1 MAFKHYD
8 VVRAASPSDL
18 AERITQKLK
27 EGWQPYGSALIS
39 TAGYGAEF
47 IQPVVSEG
55 SISSPEEP
63 GNRPTTSAPSVAP
76 EYYYVIALAGQ
87 SNGMSYGEGLPL
99 PDTFDSPDPR
109 IKQLAR
115 RSTVTP
121 GGAACKYNDIIPA
134 DHCLHDVQDMS
145 RLNHPKAD
153 LSKGQY
159 GTVGQGL
166 HIAKKL
172 LPFIPANA
180 GILLVPCCRGGSAFT
195 TGADGTYSDASGA
208 SENSTRWGVDK
219 PLYKDLIGRT
229 KAALK
234 KNPKNVLFAVVWM
247 QGEFDFGGTPVNHAA
262 QFGALVDKFRADLAD
277 MAGQCVGGSAG
288 GVPWICGDTTYF
300 WKQKNESTYQ
310 TVYGSYKNKTEK
322 NIHFVP
328 FMTDENGVNVPTNK
342 PEEDPDIPG
351 IGYYGS
357 KWRDSSATWT
367 SQDRASHFSSWARRT
382 TYFWKQKNESTY
394 QTVYGS
400 YKNKTEKNIHFV
412 PFMTDENGVN
422 VPTNKPEED
431 PDIPGIGYY
440 GSKWRDSSATWTSQD
455 RASHFSSWARR
466 GIISDRLATA
476 ILRHAGRVALNA
488 GASSTV
494 SEVRPSSPSGAE
506 ATGVTTLLSYLASES
521 EGSLKVQGWS
531 ASGGRAEVVSDAE
544 GTGGKA
550 VKLTKEAGKSSWVL
564 EYAAGNGAALLQKGG
579 QIRCRFKVSGA
590 LAANQYVMAFY
601 WPVSSLPQGVALTGD
616 GGNNLLAAFYIQTD
630 AKDLNVMYHNAKV
643 ATNNLKLGTFGAF
656 DNEWHMLAFRFAGN
670 NSLQVT
676 PVIDGQDGTPFTLTQ
691 SPVSAFAADK
701 LHVTDITRNATY
713 PVLIDS
719 IAVEVN
725 NADAAA

>member
-1 MAFKHYD
+1 MTFKHYD

-18 AERITQKLK
+18 ADALAQKIR
-27 EGWQPYGSALIS
+27 EGWQPYGGPFSSYTDDGAALIQAIVAEGDVS
-39 TAGYGAEF
+39 T
-47 IQPVVSEG
+47 PVVVKPTGGEG
-55 SISSPEEP
+55 AVISA
-63 GNRPTTSAPSVAP
+63 TSDP
-76 EYYYVIALAGQ
+76 EYYFVVVLAGQ

-99 PDTFDSPDPR
+99 PETYDRPDPR

-121 GGAACKYNDIIPA
+121 GGVACKYNDIIPA

-234 KNPKNVLFAVVWM
+234 KNPKNVLFTVVWM
-247 QGEFDFGGTPVNHAA
+247 QGEFDFDGTPVNHAA

-367 SQDRASHFSSWARRT
+367 SQDRASHFST
-382 TYFWKQKNESTY
+382 
-394 QTVYGS
+394 
-400 YKNKTEKNIHFV
+400 
-412 PFMTDENGVN
+412 
-422 VPTNKPEED
+422 
-431 PDIPGIGYY
+431 
-440 GSKWRDSSATWTSQD
+440 
-455 RASHFSSWARR
+455 WARR

-476 ILRHAGRVALNA
+476 ILVHAGRTAEFITGKQPDMVKP
-488 GASSTV
+488 TV
-494 SEVRPSSPSGAE
+494 PSGEGPERETEAPVSNRTLMSLLASGEDLASQGWRYYHKPAGGDSVNKNIAE
-506 ATGVTTLLSYLASES
+506 A
-521 EGSLKVQGWS
+521 
-531 ASGGRAEVVSDAE
+531 VVSDA
-544 GTGGKA
+544 GATGGKA
-550 VKLTKEAGKSSWVL
+550 LQLNKPENHIWFL
-564 EYAAGNGAALLQKGG
+564 EHDAAGQGAELLKKGG
-579 QIRCRFKVSGA
+579 RVSVRFKLPGSLVPNQFA
-590 LAANQYVMAFY
+590 LGIY
-601 WPVSSLPQGVALTGD
+601 WQLSSLPEGVMLSGE
-616 GGNNLLAAFYIQTD
+616 GNDMLMSFFLQTD
-630 AKDLNVMYHNAKV
+630 TTNLNAMHHRKPNAK
-643 ATNNLKLGTFGAF
+643 LDTFGVF
-656 DNEWHMLAFRFAGN
+656 DNGWHTLAFEFAGN
-670 NSLQVT
+670 NSIQVT
-676 PVIDGQDGTPFTLTQ
+676 PVLDEKRGAAFTLVK
-691 SPVSAFAADK
+691 SPASGAADK
-701 LHVTDITRNATY
+701 LQLTDISKSATY
-713 PVLIDS
+713 TLLIDS

-725 NADAAA
+725 STDTAV

>member
-55 SISSPEEP
+55 ELPSLAESGNHPHVSAKPE
-63 GNRPTTSAPSVAP
+63 AAP

-87 SNGMSYGEGLPL
+87 SNSMSYGEGLPL
-99 PDTFDSPDPR
+99 PETYDRPDPR

-195 TGADGTYSDASGA
+195 TGADGTYSDAGGA

-367 SQDRASHFSSWARRT
+367 SQDRASHFST
-382 TYFWKQKNESTY
+382 
-394 QTVYGS
+394 
-400 YKNKTEKNIHFV
+400 
-412 PFMTDENGVN
+412 
-422 VPTNKPEED
+422 
-431 PDIPGIGYY
+431 
-440 GSKWRDSSATWTSQD
+440 
-455 RASHFSSWARR
+455 WARR

-506 ATGVTTLLSYLASES
+506 VTGVTTLLSYLASES

-550 VKLTKEAGKSSWVL
+550 VKVTKEAGKSSWVL

-579 QIRCRFKVSGA
+579 QIRCRFKASGA

-643 ATNNLKLGTFGAF
+643 ATNNLKLGSFGAF
-656 DNEWHMLAFRFAGN
+656 DNEWHTLAFRFAGN

-691 SPVSAFAADK
+691 SPVSAFSADK
-701 LHVTDITRNATY
+701 LHVTDITKSATY

>member
-1 MAFKHYD
+1 MTFKHYD

-18 AERITQKLK
+18 ADTLAQKIR
-27 EGWQPYGSALIS
+27 EGWQPYGGPFSSYTDDGAALIQAIVAEGDVS
-39 TAGYGAEF
+39 T
-47 IQPVVSEG
+47 PVVVKPTGREG
-55 SISSPEEP
+55 AVISATSDP
-63 GNRPTTSAPSVAP
+63 G
-76 EYYYVIALAGQ
+76 YYFVVVLAGQ

-99 PDTFDSPDPR
+99 PETYDRPDPR

-367 SQDRASHFSSWARRT
+367 SQDRASHFST
-382 TYFWKQKNESTY
+382 
-394 QTVYGS
+394 
-400 YKNKTEKNIHFV
+400 
-412 PFMTDENGVN
+412 
-422 VPTNKPEED
+422 
-431 PDIPGIGYY
+431 
-440 GSKWRDSSATWTSQD
+440 
-455 RASHFSSWARR
+455 WARR

-476 ILRHAGRVALNA
+476 ILVHAGRTAEFITGKQPDMVKP
-488 GASSTV
+488 TV
-494 SEVRPSSPSGAE
+494 PSGEGPEREAE
-506 ATGVTTLLSYLASES
+506 APVSNRTLMSLLASGEDLAS
-521 EGSLKVQGWS
+521 QGWRYYHKP
-531 ASGGRAEVVSDAE
+531 AGGDSVNKNIAEAVVSDA
-544 GTGGKA
+544 GATGGKA
-550 VKLTKEAGKSSWVL
+550 LQLNKPENHIWFL
-564 EYAAGNGAALLQKGG
+564 EHDAAGQGAELLKKGG
-579 QIRCRFKVSGA
+579 RVSVRFKLPGSLVPNQFA
-590 LAANQYVMAFY
+590 LGIY
-601 WPVSSLPQGVALTGD
+601 WQLSSLPEGVMLSGE
-616 GGNNLLAAFYIQTD
+616 GNDMLMSFFLQTD
-630 AKDLNVMYHNAKV
+630 TTNLNAMHHRKPNAK
-643 ATNNLKLGTFGAF
+643 LDTFGVF
-656 DNEWHMLAFRFAGN
+656 DNGWHTLAFEFAGN
-670 NSLQVT
+670 NSIQVT
-676 PVIDGQDGTPFTLTQ
+676 PVLDEKRGAAFTLVK
-691 SPVSAFAADK
+691 SPASGAADK
-701 LHVTDITRNATY
+701 LQLTDISKSATY
-713 PVLIDS
+713 TLLIDS

-725 NADAAA
+725 STDTAV

>member
-1 MAFKHYD
+1 MTFKHYD

-18 AERITQKLK
+18 ADALAQKIR
-27 EGWQPYGSALIS
+27 EGWQPYGGPFSSYTDDGAALIQAIVAEGDVS
-39 TAGYGAEF
+39 T
-47 IQPVVSEG
+47 PVVVKPTGGEG
-55 SISSPEEP
+55 AVISA
-63 GNRPTTSAPSVAP
+63 TSDP
-76 EYYYVIALAGQ
+76 EYYFVVVLAGQ

-99 PDTFDSPDPR
+99 PETYDRPDPR

-234 KNPKNVLFAVVWM
+234 KSPKNVLFAVVWM
-247 QGEFDFGGTPVNHAA
+247 QGEFDFGGMPVNHAA

-367 SQDRASHFSSWARRT
+367 SQDRASHFSA
-382 TYFWKQKNESTY
+382 
-394 QTVYGS
+394 
-400 YKNKTEKNIHFV
+400 
-412 PFMTDENGVN
+412 
-422 VPTNKPEED
+422 
-431 PDIPGIGYY
+431 
-440 GSKWRDSSATWTSQD
+440 
-455 RASHFSSWARR
+455 WARR

-476 ILRHAGRVALNA
+476 ILVHAGRTAEFITGKQPDMVKP
-488 GASSTV
+488 TV
-494 SEVRPSSPSGAE
+494 PSGEGPEREAE
-506 ATGVTTLLSYLASES
+506 APVSNRTLMSLLASGEDLAS
-521 EGSLKVQGWS
+521 QGWRYYHKP
-531 ASGGRAEVVSDAE
+531 AGGDSVNKNIAEAVVSDA
-544 GTGGKA
+544 GATGGKA
-550 VKLTKEAGKSSWVL
+550 LQLNKPENHIWFL
-564 EYAAGNGAALLQKGG
+564 EHDAAGQGAELLKKGG
-579 QIRCRFKVSGA
+579 RVSVRFKLPGSLVPNQFA
-590 LAANQYVMAFY
+590 LGIY
-601 WPVSSLPQGVALTGD
+601 WQLSSLPEGVMLSGE
-616 GGNNLLAAFYIQTD
+616 GNDMLMSFFLQTD
-630 AKDLNVMYHNAKV
+630 TTNLNAMHHRKPNAK
-643 ATNNLKLGTFGAF
+643 LDTFGVF
-656 DNEWHMLAFRFAGN
+656 D
-670 NSLQVT
+670 
-676 PVIDGQDGTPFTLTQ
+676 
-691 SPVSAFAADK
+691 
-701 LHVTDITRNATY
+701 
-713 PVLIDS
+713 
-719 IAVEVN
+719 
-725 NADAAA
+725 

>member
-1 MAFKHYD
+1 MTFKHYD

-18 AERITQKLK
+18 ADALAQKIR
-27 EGWQPYGSALIS
+27 EGWQPYGGPFSSYTDDGAALIQAIVAEGDVS
-39 TAGYGAEF
+39 T
-47 IQPVVSEG
+47 PVVVKPTGGEG
-55 SISSPEEP
+55 AVISATSDP
-63 GNRPTTSAPSVAP
+63 G
-76 EYYYVIALAGQ
+76 YYFVVVLAGQ

-99 PDTFDSPDPR
+99 PETYDRPDPR

-121 GGAACKYNDIIPA
+121 GGVACKYNDIIPA

-247 QGEFDFGGTPVNHAA
+247 QGEFDFGGTPGNHAA

-277 MAGQCVGGSAG
+277 MAGQCVSGSAG
-288 GVPWICGDTTYF
+288 SVPWICGDTTYF

-367 SQDRASHFSSWARRT
+367 SQDRASHFST
-382 TYFWKQKNESTY
+382 
-394 QTVYGS
+394 
-400 YKNKTEKNIHFV
+400 
-412 PFMTDENGVN
+412 
-422 VPTNKPEED
+422 
-431 PDIPGIGYY
+431 
-440 GSKWRDSSATWTSQD
+440 
-455 RASHFSSWARR
+455 WARR

-476 ILRHAGRVALNA
+476 ILVHAGRTAEFITGKQPDMVKP
-488 GASSTV
+488 TV
-494 SEVRPSSPSGAE
+494 PSGEGPEREAE
-506 ATGVTTLLSYLASES
+506 APVSNRTLMSLLASGEDLAS
-521 EGSLKVQGWS
+521 QGWRYYHKP
-531 ASGGRAEVVSDAE
+531 AGGDSVNKNIAEAVVSDA
-544 GTGGKA
+544 GATGGKA
-550 VKLTKEAGKSSWVL
+550 LQLNKPENHIWFL
-564 EYAAGNGAALLQKGG
+564 EHDAAGQGAELLKKGG
-579 QIRCRFKVSGA
+579 RVSVRFKLPGSLVPNQFA
-590 LAANQYVMAFY
+590 LGIY
-601 WPVSSLPQGVALTGD
+601 WQLSSLPEGVTLSGE
-616 GGNNLLAAFYIQTD
+616 GNDMLMSFFLQTD
-630 AKDLNVMYHNAKV
+630 TTNLNAMHHRKPNAK
-643 ATNNLKLGTFGAF
+643 LDTFGVF
-656 DNEWHMLAFRFAGN
+656 DNGWHTLAFEFAGN
-670 NSLQVT
+670 NSIQVT
-676 PVIDGQDGTPFTLTQ
+676 PVLDEKRGAAFTLVK
-691 SPVSAFAADK
+691 SPASGAADK
-701 LHVTDITRNATY
+701 LQLTDISKSATY
-713 PVLIDS
+713 TLLIDS

-725 NADAAA
+725 STDTAA

>member
-1 MAFKHYD
+1 MTFKHYG

-18 AERITQKLK
+18 AERLTQKLK
-27 EGWQPYGSALIS
+27 EGWQPFGSPVAITPYTLMQAI
-39 TAGYGAEF
+39 AAEGDVTT
-47 IQPVVSEG
+47 PVAVTGNEGEAVAVSA
-55 SISSPEEP
+55 
-63 GNRPTTSAPSVAP
+63 TSDP
-76 EYYYVIALAGQ
+76 EYYFVVVLAGQ

-99 PDTFDSPDPR
+99 PETYDRPDPR

-121 GGAACKYNDIIPA
+121 GGVACKYNDIIPA

-367 SQDRASHFSSWARRT
+367 SQDRASHFST
-382 TYFWKQKNESTY
+382 
-394 QTVYGS
+394 
-400 YKNKTEKNIHFV
+400 
-412 PFMTDENGVN
+412 
-422 VPTNKPEED
+422 
-431 PDIPGIGYY
+431 
-440 GSKWRDSSATWTSQD
+440 
-455 RASHFSSWARR
+455 WARR

-476 ILRHAGRVALNA
+476 ILVHAGRIAEFITGKQPDMVKP
-488 GASSTV
+488 TV
-494 SEVRPSSPSGAE
+494 PSGEGPEREAE
-506 ATGVTTLLSYLASES
+506 APASNRTLMSLLASGEDLAS
-521 EGSLKVQGWS
+521 QGWRYYHKP
-531 ASGGRAEVVSDAE
+531 AGGDSVNKNIAEAVVSDA
-544 GTGGKA
+544 GATGGKA
-550 VKLTKEAGKSSWVL
+550 LQLNKPENHIWFL
-564 EYAAGNGAALLQKGG
+564 EHDAAGQGAELLKKGG
-579 QIRCRFKVSGA
+579 RVSVRFKLPGSLVPNQFA
-590 LAANQYVMAFY
+590 LGIY
-601 WPVSSLPQGVALTGD
+601 WQLSSLPEGVMLSGE
-616 GGNNLLAAFYIQTD
+616 GNDMLMSFFLQTD
-630 AKDLNVMYHNAKV
+630 TTNLNAMHHRKPNAK
-643 ATNNLKLGTFGAF
+643 LDTFGVF
-656 DNEWHMLAFRFAGN
+656 DNGWHTLAFEFAGN
-670 NSLQVT
+670 NSIQVT
-676 PVIDGQDGTPFTLTQ
+676 PVLDEKRGAAFTLVK
-691 SPVSAFAADK
+691 SPASGAADK
-701 LHVTDITRNATY
+701 LQLNDISRSATY
-713 PVLIDS
+713 TLLIDS

-725 NADAAA
+725 STDTVA

>member
-1 MAFKHYD
+1 
-8 VVRAASPSDL
+8 
-18 AERITQKLK
+18 
-27 EGWQPYGSALIS
+27 
-39 TAGYGAEF
+39 
-47 IQPVVSEG
+47 
-55 SISSPEEP
+55 
-63 GNRPTTSAPSVAP
+63 
-76 EYYYVIALAGQ
+76 
-87 SNGMSYGEGLPL
+87 
-99 PDTFDSPDPR
+99 PR

-262 QFGALVDKFRADLAD
+262 QFGALVDKFRADLTD

-367 SQDRASHFSSWARRT
+367 SQDRASHFST
-382 TYFWKQKNESTY
+382 
-394 QTVYGS
+394 
-400 YKNKTEKNIHFV
+400 
-412 PFMTDENGVN
+412 
-422 VPTNKPEED
+422 
-431 PDIPGIGYY
+431 
-440 GSKWRDSSATWTSQD
+440 
-455 RASHFSSWARR
+455 WARR

-476 ILRHAGRVALNA
+476 ILVHAGRTAEFIT
-488 GASSTV
+488 GKQPDM
-494 SEVRPSSPSGAE
+494 VRPTVPSGEGPEREAE
-506 ATGVTTLLSYLASES
+506 APASKRTLMSLLASGEDLAS
-521 EGSLKVQGWS
+521 QGWRYYHKP
-531 ASGGRAEVVSDAE
+531 AGGDSVNKNIAEAVVSDA
-544 GTGGKA
+544 GATGGKA
-550 VKLTKEAGKSSWVL
+550 LQLNKPENHIWFL
-564 EYAAGNGAALLQKGG
+564 EHDAAGQGAELLKKGG
-579 QIRCRFKVSGA
+579 RVSVRFKLPGSLVPNQFA
-590 LAANQYVMAFY
+590 LGIY
-601 WPVSSLPQGVALTGD
+601 WQLSSLPEGVTLSGE
-616 GGNNLLAAFYIQTD
+616 GNDMLMSFFLQTD
-630 AKDLNVMYHNAKV
+630 TTNLNAMHHRKPNAK
-643 ATNNLKLGTFGAF
+643 LDTFGVF
-656 DNEWHMLAFRFAGN
+656 DNGWHTLAFEFAGN
-670 NSLQVT
+670 NSIQVT
-676 PVIDGQDGTPFTLTQ
+676 PVLDEKRGAAFTLVK
-691 SPVSAFAADK
+691 SPASGAADK
-701 LHVTDITRNATY
+701 LQLTDISKSATY
-713 PVLIDS
+713 TLLIDS

-725 NADAAA
+725 STDTAA

>member
-87 SNGMSYGEGLPL
+87 SNGMSYGEGVPL

-121 GGAACKYNDIIPA
+121 GGAACIYNDIIPA
-134 DHCLHDVQDMS
+134 DHCLHDVEDMTG
-145 RLNHPKAD
+145 LNHPKAD

-159 GTVGQGL
+159 GCVGQGL

-195 TGADGTYSDASGA
+195 TGTDGTYSDASGA

-247 QGEFDFGGTPVNHAA
+247 QGESDFDGTPANHAA

-342 PEEDPDIPG
+342 PEEDPDIPD

-357 KWRDSSATWT
+357 KWRT
-367 SQDRASHFSSWARRT
+367 DRS
-382 TYFWKQKNESTY
+382 
-394 QTVYGS
+394 
-400 YKNKTEKNIHFV
+400 
-412 PFMTDENGVN
+412 
-422 VPTNKPEED
+422 
-431 PDIPGIGYY
+431 
-440 GSKWRDSSATWTSQD
+440 TWTSQD

-476 ILRHAGRVALNA
+476 IL
-488 GASSTV
+488 SC
-494 SEVRPSSPSGAE
+494 
-506 ATGVTTLLSYLASES
+506 
-521 EGSLKVQGWS
+521 
-531 ASGGRAEVVSDAE
+531 
-544 GTGGKA
+544 
-550 VKLTKEAGKSSWVL
+550 AGKSSAFVNGTAGVVVPDRPVTTSESVIFYDAKKASDNQLKPYGWDGMDGRRTLVDDSGNKALRIEKRESTKSWSMFRDIAADKAKLLL
-564 EYAAGNGAALLQKGG
+564 EKGG
-579 QIRCRFKVSGA
+579 EIAVRFKIPENVN
-590 LAANQYVMAFY
+590 LETTKNKYAFGLY
-601 WPVSSLPQGVALTGD
+601 WKTGEWPGEGGEGYLSSFFV
-616 GGNNLLAAFYIQTD
+616 QTD
-630 AKDLNVMYHNAKV
+630 KASIDVAYHHTGNQQKE
-643 ATNNLKLGTFGAF
+643 LGTFGAF
-656 DNEWHMLAFRFAGN
+656 DHDWHTLAFKFKGGN
-670 NSLQVT
+670 SINVT
-676 PVIDGQDGTPFTLTQ
+676 PVLDGQDGA
-691 SPVSAFAADK
+691 AFDLVKWTNTANE
-701 LHVTDITRNATY
+701 LNRFVVTDITANAETY
-713 PVLIDS
+713 PVLIDT
-719 IAVEVN
+719 VEVKVN
-725 NADAAA
+725 SVDTAA

>member
-18 AERITQKLK
+18 AKRITQKLK

-121 GGAACKYNDIIPA
+121 GGAVCKYNDIIPA

-219 PLYKDLIGRT
+219 PLYKDLISRT
-229 KAALK
+229 KAALA
-234 KNPKNVLFAVVWM
+234 KNPKNRLLAVVWM
-247 QGEFDFGGTPVNHAA
+247 QGEFDIDAKPTEHS
-262 QFGALVDKFRADLAD
+262 ALFLAMVEKFRADLAEQ
-277 MAGQCVGGSAG
+277 AEQCTGGSAA

-300 WKQKNESTYQ
+300 WKQKNEPAYQ
-310 TVYGSYKNKTEK
+310 AIYGGYKNKTDK

-328 FMTDENGVNVPTNK
+328 LMTDENDANVPTNN
-342 PEEDPDIPG
+342 PAEDPDIES

-357 KWRDSSATWT
+357 TWRNSAATWT
-367 SQDRASHFSSWARRT
+367 SA
-382 TYFWKQKNESTY
+382 
-394 QTVYGS
+394 
-400 YKNKTEKNIHFV
+400 
-412 PFMTDENGVN
+412 
-422 VPTNKPEED
+422 
-431 PDIPGIGYY
+431 
-440 GSKWRDSSATWTSQD
+440 D

-476 ILRHAGRVALNA
+476 VLTHAGRT
-488 GASSTV
+488 TV
-494 SEVRPSSPSGAE
+494 KADVPSSETEAPVPSPSETE
-506 ATGVTTLLSYLASES
+506 AVTTTLLSYRVSES
-521 EGSLKVQGWS
+521 EGNLKAQGWEP
-531 ASGGRAEVVSDAE
+531 AGGKAEIISDAG

-550 VKLTKEAGKSSWVL
+550 MKLTKETGKSSWYL
-564 EYAAGNGAALLQKGG
+564 DHDAGTGAELLKNGGL
-579 QIRCRFKVSGA
+579 ISCRFKVPGD
-590 LAANQYVMAFY
+590 LVANQYVMGLY
-601 WPVSSLPQGVALTGD
+601 WPVSSLPQGVTLTGD
-616 GGNNLLAAFYIQTD
+616 AGNNLLASFYIQTD

-643 ATNNLKLGTFGAF
+643 ATNNQKLGTFGAF
-656 DNEWHMLAFRFAGN
+656 DNEWHTLAFRFAGN
-670 NSLQVT
+670 NSLQVI
-676 PVIDGQDGTPFTLTQ
+676 PVIDGQDGAAFTLTQ
-691 SPVSAFAADK
+691 SPVGTFPVDK
-701 LHVTDITRNATY
+701 LRVTDITKNATY

-719 IAVEVN
+719 IVVEVKK
-725 NADAAA
+725 AVTE

>member
-1 MAFKHYD
+1 
-8 VVRAASPSDL
+8 
-18 AERITQKLK
+18 
-27 EGWQPYGSALIS
+27 
-39 TAGYGAEF
+39 

-121 GGAACKYNDIIPA
+121 GGAACIYNDIIPA
-134 DHCLHDVQDMS
+134 DHCLHDVEDMTG
-145 RLNHPKAD
+145 LNHPKAD

-159 GTVGQGL
+159 GCVGQGL

-195 TGADGTYSDASGA
+195 TGTDGTYSDASGA

-247 QGEFDFGGTPVNHAA
+247 QGESDFDGTPANHAA

-342 PEEDPDIPG
+342 PEEDPDIPD

-357 KWRDSSATWT
+357 KWRT
-367 SQDRASHFSSWARRT
+367 DRS
-382 TYFWKQKNESTY
+382 
-394 QTVYGS
+394 
-400 YKNKTEKNIHFV
+400 
-412 PFMTDENGVN
+412 
-422 VPTNKPEED
+422 
-431 PDIPGIGYY
+431 
-440 GSKWRDSSATWTSQD
+440 TWTSQD

-476 ILRHAGRVALNA
+476 IL
-488 GASSTV
+488 SC
-494 SEVRPSSPSGAE
+494 
-506 ATGVTTLLSYLASES
+506 
-521 EGSLKVQGWS
+521 
-531 ASGGRAEVVSDAE
+531 
-544 GTGGKA
+544 
-550 VKLTKEAGKSSWVL
+550 AGKSSAFVNGTAGVVVPDRPVTTSESVIFYDAKKASDNQLKPYGWDGMDGRRTLVDDSGNKALRIEKRESTKSWSMFRDIAADKAKLLL
-564 EYAAGNGAALLQKGG
+564 EKGG
-579 QIRCRFKVSGA
+579 EIAVRFKIPENVN
-590 LAANQYVMAFY
+590 LETTKNKYAFGLY
-601 WPVSSLPQGVALTGD
+601 WKTGEWPGEGGEGYLSSFFV
-616 GGNNLLAAFYIQTD
+616 QTD
-630 AKDLNVMYHNAKV
+630 KASIDVAYHHTGNQQKE
-643 ATNNLKLGTFGAF
+643 LGTFGAF
-656 DNEWHMLAFRFAGN
+656 DHDWHTLAFKFKGGN
-670 NSLQVT
+670 SINVT
-676 PVIDGQDGTPFTLTQ
+676 PVLDGQDGA
-691 SPVSAFAADK
+691 AFDLVKWTNTANE
-701 LHVTDITRNATY
+701 LNRFVVTDITANAETY
-713 PVLIDS
+713 PVLIDT
-719 IAVEVN
+719 VEVKVN
-725 NADAAA
+725 SVDTAA

>member
-1 MAFKHYD
+1 MTFKHYD

-18 AERITQKLK
+18 AERLTQKLK
-27 EGWQPYGSALIS
+27 EGWQPFGSPVAITPYTLMQAI
-39 TAGYGAEF
+39 AAEGDVTT
-47 IQPVVSEG
+47 PVAVTGNEGEAVAVSA
-55 SISSPEEP
+55 
-63 GNRPTTSAPSVAP
+63 TSDP
-76 EYYYVIALAGQ
+76 EYYFVVVLAGQ

-99 PDTFDSPDPR
+99 PETYDRPDPR

-121 GGAACKYNDIIPA
+121 GGVACKYNDIIPA

-247 QGEFDFGGTPVNHAA
+247 QGEFDFDGTPGNHAA
-262 QFGALVDKFRADLAD
+262 QFGALVDKFRADLTD

-367 SQDRASHFSSWARRT
+367 SQDRASHFST
-382 TYFWKQKNESTY
+382 
-394 QTVYGS
+394 
-400 YKNKTEKNIHFV
+400 
-412 PFMTDENGVN
+412 
-422 VPTNKPEED
+422 
-431 PDIPGIGYY
+431 
-440 GSKWRDSSATWTSQD
+440 
-455 RASHFSSWARR
+455 WARR

-476 ILRHAGRVALNA
+476 ILVHAGRIAEFITGKQPDMVKP
-488 GASSTV
+488 TV
-494 SEVRPSSPSGAE
+494 PSGEGPEREAE
-506 ATGVTTLLSYLASES
+506 APASNRTLMSLLASGEDLAS
-521 EGSLKVQGWS
+521 QGWRYYHKP
-531 ASGGRAEVVSDAE
+531 AGGDSVNKNIAEAVVSDA
-544 GTGGKA
+544 GATGGKA
-550 VKLTKEAGKSSWVL
+550 LQLNKPENHIWFL
-564 EYAAGNGAALLQKGG
+564 EHDAAGQGAELLKKGG
-579 QIRCRFKVSGA
+579 RVSVRFKLPGSLVPNQFA
-590 LAANQYVMAFY
+590 LGIY
-601 WPVSSLPQGVALTGD
+601 WQLSSLPEGVMLSGE
-616 GGNNLLAAFYIQTD
+616 GNDMLMSFFLQTD
-630 AKDLNVMYHNAKV
+630 TTNLNAMHHRKPNAK
-643 ATNNLKLGTFGAF
+643 LDTFGVF
-656 DNEWHMLAFRFAGN
+656 DNGWHTLAFEFAGN
-670 NSLQVT
+670 NSIQVT
-676 PVIDGQDGTPFTLTQ
+676 PVLDEKRGAAFTLVK
-691 SPVSAFAADK
+691 SPASGAADK
-701 LHVTDITRNATY
+701 LQLNDISRSATY
-713 PVLIDS
+713 TLLIDS

-725 NADAAA
+725 STDTAA

>member
-18 AERITQKLK
+18 AERLTQKLK
-27 EGWQPYGSALIS
+27 EGWQPFGSPVAITPYTLMQAI
-39 TAGYGAEF
+39 AAEGDVTT
-47 IQPVVSEG
+47 PVAVTGNEGKAVAVSA
-55 SISSPEEP
+55 
-63 GNRPTTSAPSVAP
+63 TSDP
-76 EYYYVIALAGQ
+76 EYYFVVVLAGQ

-99 PDTFDSPDPR
+99 PETYDRPEPR

-234 KNPKNVLFAVVWM
+234 KNPKNVLFTVVWM
-247 QGEFDFGGTPVNHAA
+247 QGEFDFDGTPGNHAA
-262 QFGALVDKFRADLAD
+262 QFGALVDKFRADLTD

-367 SQDRASHFSSWARRT
+367 SQDRASHFST
-382 TYFWKQKNESTY
+382 
-394 QTVYGS
+394 
-400 YKNKTEKNIHFV
+400 
-412 PFMTDENGVN
+412 
-422 VPTNKPEED
+422 
-431 PDIPGIGYY
+431 
-440 GSKWRDSSATWTSQD
+440 
-455 RASHFSSWARR
+455 WARR

-476 ILRHAGRVALNA
+476 ILVHAGRTAEFIT
-488 GASSTV
+488 GKQPDM
-494 SEVRPSSPSGAE
+494 VRPTVPSGEGPEREAE
-506 ATGVTTLLSYLASES
+506 APASKRTLMSLLASGEDLAS
-521 EGSLKVQGWS
+521 QGWRYYHKP
-531 ASGGRAEVVSDAE
+531 AGGDSVNKNIAEAVVSDA
-544 GTGGKA
+544 GATGGKA
-550 VKLTKEAGKSSWVL
+550 LQLNKPENHIWFL
-564 EYAAGNGAALLQKGG
+564 EHDAAGQGAELLKKGG
-579 QIRCRFKVSGA
+579 RVSVRFKLPGSLVPNQFA
-590 LAANQYVMAFY
+590 LGIY
-601 WPVSSLPQGVALTGD
+601 WQLSSLPEGVMLSGE
-616 GGNNLLAAFYIQTD
+616 GNDMLMSFFLQTD
-630 AKDLNVMYHNAKV
+630 TTNLNAMHHRKPNAK
-643 ATNNLKLGTFGAF
+643 LDTFGVF
-656 DNEWHMLAFRFAGN
+656 DNGWHMLAFEFAGN
-670 NSLQVT
+670 NSIQVT
-676 PVIDGQDGTPFTLTQ
+676 PVLDEKRGAAFTLVK
-691 SPVSAFAADK
+691 SPASGAADK
-701 LHVTDITRNATY
+701 LQLTDISKSATY
-713 PVLIDS
+713 TLLIDS

-725 NADAAA
+725 STDTAA

>member
-18 AERITQKLK
+18 AERLTQKLK
-27 EGWQPYGSALIS
+27 EGWQPFGSPVAITPYTLMQAI
-39 TAGYGAEF
+39 AAEGDVTT
-47 IQPVVSEG
+47 PVAVTGNEGKAVAVSA
-55 SISSPEEP
+55 
-63 GNRPTTSAPSVAP
+63 TSDP
-76 EYYYVIALAGQ
+76 EYYFVVVLAGQ

-99 PDTFDSPDPR
+99 PETYDRPDPR

-121 GGAACKYNDIIPA
+121 GGVACKYNDIIPA

-145 RLNHPKAD
+145 RLNHPKAE

-208 SENSTRWGVDK
+208 SENSTRWGVGK

-247 QGEFDFGGTPVNHAA
+247 QGEFDFGGTPANHAA
-262 QFGALVDKFRADLAD
+262 QFGALVDKFRADLTD

-357 KWRDSSATWT
+357 KWRDNSATWT
-367 SQDRASHFSSWARRT
+367 SQDRASHFST
-382 TYFWKQKNESTY
+382 
-394 QTVYGS
+394 
-400 YKNKTEKNIHFV
+400 
-412 PFMTDENGVN
+412 
-422 VPTNKPEED
+422 
-431 PDIPGIGYY
+431 
-440 GSKWRDSSATWTSQD
+440 
-455 RASHFSSWARR
+455 WARR

-476 ILRHAGRVALNA
+476 ILVHAGRTAEFIT
-488 GASSTV
+488 GKQPDM
-494 SEVRPSSPSGAE
+494 VRPTVPSGEGPEREAE
-506 ATGVTTLLSYLASES
+506 APASKRTLMSLLASGEDLAS
-521 EGSLKVQGWS
+521 QGWRYYHKP
-531 ASGGRAEVVSDAE
+531 AGGDSVNKNIAEAVVSDA
-544 GTGGKA
+544 GATGGKA
-550 VKLTKEAGKSSWVL
+550 LQLNKPENHIWFL
-564 EYAAGNGAALLQKGG
+564 EHDAAGQGAELLKKGG
-579 QIRCRFKVSGA
+579 RVSVRFKLPGSLVPNQFA
-590 LAANQYVMAFY
+590 LGIY
-601 WPVSSLPQGVALTGD
+601 WQLSSLPEGVMLSGE
-616 GGNNLLAAFYIQTD
+616 GNDMLMSFFLQTD
-630 AKDLNVMYHNAKV
+630 TTNLNAMHHRKPNAK
-643 ATNNLKLGTFGAF
+643 LDTFGVF
-656 DNEWHMLAFRFAGN
+656 DNGWHTLAFEFAGN
-670 NSLQVT
+670 NSIQVT
-676 PVIDGQDGTPFTLTQ
+676 PVLDEKRGAAFTLVK
-691 SPVSAFAADK
+691 SPASGAVDK
-701 LHVTDITRNATY
+701 LQLTDISKSATY
-713 PVLIDS
+713 TLLIDS

-725 NADAAA
+725 STDTAA

>member
-18 AERITQKLK
+18 AERLTQKLK
-27 EGWQPYGSALIS
+27 EGWQPFGS
-39 TAGYGAEF
+39 
-47 IQPVVSEG
+47 PVVITPYTLMQAIAAEG
-55 SISSPEEP
+55 DVTTPVAVT
-63 GNRPTTSAPSVAP
+63 GNEGKAVAVSATSDP
-76 EYYYVIALAGQ
+76 EYYFVVVLAGQ

-99 PDTFDSPDPR
+99 PETYDRPDPR

-121 GGAACKYNDIIPA
+121 GGVACKYNDIIPA

-208 SENSTRWGVDK
+208 SENSARWGVDK

-247 QGEFDFGGTPVNHAA
+247 QGEFDFDGTPGNQAA
-262 QFGALVDKFRADLAD
+262 QFGALVDKFRADLTD

-310 TVYGSYKNKTEK
+310 MVYGSYKNKTEK

-367 SQDRASHFSSWARRT
+367 SQDRASHFST
-382 TYFWKQKNESTY
+382 
-394 QTVYGS
+394 
-400 YKNKTEKNIHFV
+400 
-412 PFMTDENGVN
+412 
-422 VPTNKPEED
+422 
-431 PDIPGIGYY
+431 
-440 GSKWRDSSATWTSQD
+440 
-455 RASHFSSWARR
+455 WARR

-476 ILRHAGRVALNA
+476 ILVHAGRTAEFIT
-488 GASSTV
+488 GKQPDM
-494 SEVRPSSPSGAE
+494 VRPTVPSGEGPEREAE
-506 ATGVTTLLSYLASES
+506 APVSKRTLMSLLASGEDLAS
-521 EGSLKVQGWS
+521 QGWRYYHKP
-531 ASGGRAEVVSDAE
+531 AGGDSVNKNIAEAVVSDA
-544 GTGGKA
+544 GATGGKA
-550 VKLTKEAGKSSWVL
+550 LQLNKPENHIWFL
-564 EYAAGNGAALLQKGG
+564 EHDAAGQGAELLKKGG
-579 QIRCRFKVSGA
+579 RVSVRFKLPGSLVPNQFA
-590 LAANQYVMAFY
+590 LGIY
-601 WPVSSLPQGVALTGD
+601 WQLSSLPEGVTLSGE
-616 GGNNLLAAFYIQTD
+616 GNDMLMSFFLQTD
-630 AKDLNVMYHNAKV
+630 TTNLNAMHHRKPNAK
-643 ATNNLKLGTFGAF
+643 LDTFGVF
-656 DNEWHMLAFRFAGN
+656 DNGWHTLAFEFAGN
-670 NSLQVT
+670 NSIQVT
-676 PVIDGQDGTPFTLTQ
+676 PVLDEKRGAAFTLVK
-691 SPVSAFAADK
+691 SPASGAADK
-701 LHVTDITRNATY
+701 LQLTDISKSATY
-713 PVLIDS
+713 TLLIDS

-725 NADAAA
+725 STDTAA

>member
-55 SISSPEEP
+55 ELPSLAESGNHPHVSAKPE
-63 GNRPTTSAPSVAP
+63 AAP

-87 SNGMSYGEGLPL
+87 SNSMSYGEGLPL
-99 PDTFDSPDPR
+99 PETYDRPDPR

-195 TGADGTYSDASGA
+195 TGADGTYSDAGGA

-328 FMTDENGVNVPTNK
+328 FMTDENGVK
-342 PEEDPDIPG
+342 
-351 IGYYGS
+351 
-357 KWRDSSATWT
+357 
-367 SQDRASHFSSWARRT
+367 
-382 TYFWKQKNESTY
+382 
-394 QTVYGS
+394 
-400 YKNKTEKNIHFV
+400 
-412 PFMTDENGVN
+412 

-550 VKLTKEAGKSSWVL
+550 VKVTKEAGKSTWVL

-579 QIRCRFKVSGA
+579 QIRCRFKASGA

-601 WPVSSLPQGVALTGD
+601 WPVSSLPQGVVLTGD

-643 ATNNLKLGTFGAF
+643 ATNNLKLGSFGAF
-656 DNEWHMLAFRFAGN
+656 DNEWHTLAFRFAGN

-691 SPVSAFAADK
+691 SPVSAFSADK
-701 LHVTDITRNATY
+701 LHVTDITKSATY

>member
-18 AERITQKLK
+18 AKRITQKLK

-229 KAALK
+229 KAALE

-247 QGEFDFGGTPVNHAA
+247 QGEFDLKQGAYATQPGLFDSMVEKYRSDLSEFGG
-262 QFGALVDKFRADLAD
+262 
-277 MAGQCVGGSAG
+277 QCLGGSPSS
-288 GVPWICGDTTYF
+288 VPWICGDTTYY
-300 WKQKNESTYQ
+300 WKQTYSSQ
-310 TVYGSYKNKTEK
+310 YDAVYGAYKTKSAK
-322 NIHFVP
+322 KIFFVP
-328 FMTDENGVNVPTNK
+328 FMTDENGRNVGTNE
-342 PEEDPDIPG
+342 PSEDPDVAD
-351 IGYYGS
+351 IGYYGAGGRTDA
-357 KWRDSSATWT
+357 KTWT
-367 SQDRASHFSSWARRT
+367 TADRKTHF
-382 TYFWKQKNESTY
+382 
-394 QTVYGS
+394 G
-400 YKNKTEKNIHFV
+400 
-412 PFMTDENGVN
+412 
-422 VPTNKPEED
+422 
-431 PDIPGIGYY
+431 
-440 GSKWRDSSATWTSQD
+440 
-455 RASHFSSWARR
+455 SWARR

-476 ILRHAGRVALNA
+476 ILVHAGRTAEFIT
-488 GASSTV
+488 GKQPDTV
-494 SEVRPSSPSGAE
+494 KPTGPSGEGTEREPEAPVSNRTLMSLLASGEDLASQGWRYYHKPASGDNVNKNIAE
-506 ATGVTTLLSYLASES
+506 A
-521 EGSLKVQGWS
+521 
-531 ASGGRAEVVSDAE
+531 VVSDA
-544 GTGGKA
+544 GATGGKA
-550 VKLTKEAGKSSWVL
+550 LQLNKPENHIWFL
-564 EYAAGNGAALLQKGG
+564 EHDAAGQGVELLKKGG
-579 QIRCRFKVSGA
+579 RVSVRFKLPGSLVPNRFA
-590 LAANQYVMAFY
+590 LGIY
-601 WPVSSLPQGVALTGD
+601 WQLSSLPEGVTLAEE
-616 GGNNLLAAFYIQTD
+616 GNDMLMSFFLQTD
-630 AKDLNVMYHNAKV
+630 ATNLNAMYHKKPNAK
-643 ATNNLKLGTFGAF
+643 LDTFGVF
-656 DNEWHMLAFRFAGN
+656 DNGWHTLAFEFAGN
-670 NSLQVT
+670 NSIQVT
-676 PVIDGQDGTPFTLTQ
+676 PVLDEKRGTPFTLVK
-691 SPVSAFAADK
+691 SPASGAADK
-701 LHVTDITRNATY
+701 LQLTGISKAATY
-713 PVLIDS
+713 TLLIDS
-719 IAVEVN
+719 VKVEVN

>member
-18 AERITQKLK
+18 AERLTQKLK
-27 EGWQPYGSALIS
+27 EGWQPFGSPVAITPYTLMQAI
-39 TAGYGAEF
+39 AAEGDVTT
-47 IQPVVSEG
+47 PVAVTGNEGKAVAVSA
-55 SISSPEEP
+55 
-63 GNRPTTSAPSVAP
+63 TSDP
-76 EYYYVIALAGQ
+76 EYYFVVVLAGQ

-99 PDTFDSPDPR
+99 PETYDRPDPR

-121 GGAACKYNDIIPA
+121 GGVACKYNDIIPA

-234 KNPKNVLFAVVWM
+234 KSPKNVLFAVVWM
-247 QGEFDFGGTPVNHAA
+247 QGEFDFGGMPANHAA

-367 SQDRASHFSSWARRT
+367 SQDRASHFST
-382 TYFWKQKNESTY
+382 
-394 QTVYGS
+394 
-400 YKNKTEKNIHFV
+400 
-412 PFMTDENGVN
+412 
-422 VPTNKPEED
+422 
-431 PDIPGIGYY
+431 
-440 GSKWRDSSATWTSQD
+440 
-455 RASHFSSWARR
+455 WARR

-476 ILRHAGRVALNA
+476 ILVHAGRTAEFIT
-488 GASSTV
+488 GKQPDM
-494 SEVRPSSPSGAE
+494 VRPTVPSGEGPEREAE
-506 ATGVTTLLSYLASES
+506 APASKRTLMSLLASGEDLAS
-521 EGSLKVQGWS
+521 QGWRYYHKP
-531 ASGGRAEVVSDAE
+531 AGGDSVNKNIAEAVVSDA
-544 GTGGKA
+544 GATGGKA
-550 VKLTKEAGKSSWVL
+550 LQLNKPENHIWFL
-564 EYAAGNGAALLQKGG
+564 EHDAAGQGAELLKKGG
-579 QIRCRFKVSGA
+579 RVSVRFKLPGSLVPNQFA
-590 LAANQYVMAFY
+590 LGIY
-601 WPVSSLPQGVALTGD
+601 WQLSSLPEGVTLSGE
-616 GGNNLLAAFYIQTD
+616 GNDMLMSFFLQTD
-630 AKDLNVMYHNAKV
+630 TTNLNAMHHRKPNAK
-643 ATNNLKLGTFGAF
+643 LDTFGVF
-656 DNEWHMLAFRFAGN
+656 DNGWHTLAFEFAGN
-670 NSLQVT
+670 NSIQVT
-676 PVIDGQDGTPFTLTQ
+676 PVLDEKRGAAFTLVK
-691 SPVSAFAADK
+691 SPASGVADK
-701 LHVTDITRNATY
+701 LQLTDISKSATY
-713 PVLIDS
+713 TLLIDS

-725 NADAAA
+725 STDTAA